1 MSRRVHLVGIGGTGL
16 SAIARV
22 LLERGDEVS
31 GSDQAVS
38 SYAQELERAGVRVHY
53 GHRPENVAG
62 AELVIVSS
70 AVPDS
75 NPEVMAARQAGIRV
89 VRRAEFLG
97 ELTAGS
103 LTIGV
108 AGTHGKTTTTGLIA
122 WLLDQA
128 GLSPSFIVGGMLK
141 DFGTNARF
149 GPGPHFVVE
158 ADEYDR
164 TFLGLQ
170 PTIAVIT
177 NVEHDHP
184 DCYPTFAEFRA
195 AFQAFAD
202 RVTDRLLVCI
212 EDAGAASLK
221 PASAVRLTYGLQPE
235 ADWRAEEIRPNPA
248 GGSDFLVSK
257 GGELL
262 GLVRTRLPGAHNVL
276 NALAALAAVDCAGV
290 AFAEARRAITEFH
303 GAGRRFEIK
312 GEVGGIWVVDDY
324 AHHPTE
330 IRATLSAART
340 RFPKA
345 QVWAVFQ
352 PHTFSRTRTLLADF
366 ARAFGDAD
374 HVIVTDIFASR
385 ESPDPSISGQ
395 RLVEQMVHQDV
406 RFIPDL
412 GEAARTLQERVQA
425 PAVVVTLSA
434 GDGYRVGELLLQGLS
449 EKQGG

>member
-38 SYAQELERAGVRVHY
+38 PYAQALERAGVRVHY
-53 GHRPENVAG
+53 DHRPENVAG
-62 AELVIVSS
+62 ADLVIVSS

-75 NPEVMAARQAGIRV
+75 NPEVTAARQAGIRV

-97 ELTAGS
+97 ELTAGCQ
-103 LTIGV
+103 TIAV

-141 DFGTNARF
+141 DFGTNARA
-149 GPGPHFVVE
+149 GSGPHFVIE

-170 PTIAVIT
+170 PAIGVVT

-184 DCYPTFAEFRA
+184 DCYPTFVEFRA
-195 AFQAFAD
+195 AFQAFAE
-202 RVTDRLLVCI
+202 RVTDQLLVCL
-212 EDAGAASLK
+212 ENEGAASLQ
-221 PASAVRLTYGLQPE
+221 PISATRLTYGFRSE
-235 ADWRAEEIRPNPA
+235 AEWRAEEVRPNAA

-257 GGELL
+257 SGELL
-262 GLVRTRLPGAHNVL
+262 GLVRTRLPGEHNVL
-276 NALAALAAVDCAGV
+276 NAVAALAAVDCVGV
-290 AFAEARRAITEFH
+290 PFAEARRAITEFH
-303 GAGRRFEIK
+303 GVGRRFEIV

-330 IRATLSAART
+330 IRATLAAART
-340 RFPKA
+340 RFPEA

-352 PHTFSRTRTLLADF
+352 PHTFSRTRALLADF

-385 ESPDPSISGQ
+385 EPPDPNVSAQ

-412 GEAARTLQERVQA
+412 AEAARTLQERVQA

-434 GDGYRVGELLLQGLS
+434 GDGNRVGELLLQGLS
-449 EKQGG
+449 EEQGG

>member
-1 MSRRVHLVGIGGTGL
+1 VHLVGIGGTGL

-38 SYAQELERAGVRVHY
+38 PYAQALERAGVRVHY

-62 AELVIVSS
+62 ADLVIVSS

-75 NPEVMAARQAGIRV
+75 NPEVTAARRAGIRV
-89 VRRAEFLG
+89 ARRAEFLG
-97 ELTAGS
+97 ELTAGCQ
-103 LTIGV
+103 TIAV

-141 DFGTNARF
+141 DFGTNARA
-149 GPGPHFVVE
+149 GNGPHFVIE

-170 PTIAVIT
+170 PAIGVVT

-184 DCYPTFAEFRA
+184 DCYPTFVEFRA
-195 AFQAFAD
+195 AFQAFAE
-202 RVTDRLLVCI
+202 RVTDQLLVCL
-212 EDAGAASLK
+212 ENEGAASLQ
-221 PASAVRLTYGLQPE
+221 PISATRLTYGFRSE
-235 ADWRAEEIRPNPA
+235 ADWRAEEVRPNAA
-248 GGSDFLVSK
+248 GGSDFLVSRR
-257 GGELL
+257 GELL
-262 GLVRTRLPGAHNVL
+262 GLVRTRLPGEHNVL
-276 NALAALAAVDCAGV
+276 NAVAALAVVDCVGV
-290 AFAEARRAITEFH
+290 PFAEARRAITEFH
-303 GAGRRFEIK
+303 GVGRRFEIV
-312 GEVGGIWVVDDY
+312 GEVSGIWVVDDY

-330 IRATLSAART
+330 IRATLAAART
-340 RFPKA
+340 RFPEA

-352 PHTFSRTRTLLADF
+352 PHTFSRTRALLADF

-385 ESPDPSISGQ
+385 ESPDPNVSAQ

-412 GEAARTLQERVQA
+412 AEAARTLQERVQA

-434 GDGYRVGELLLQGLS
+434 GDGHRVGELLLQGLS